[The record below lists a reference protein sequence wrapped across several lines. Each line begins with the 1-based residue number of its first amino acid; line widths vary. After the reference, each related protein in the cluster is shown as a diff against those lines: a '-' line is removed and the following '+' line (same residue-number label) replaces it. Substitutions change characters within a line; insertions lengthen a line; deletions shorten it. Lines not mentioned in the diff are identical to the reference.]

1 MKMQKALVGITSI
14 FVLLWVLLPAEEP
27 RQDSA
32 THLPHLLT
40 TQTDKLQT
48 TLTQALAHLPRLSDR
63 AVGIISKSQ
72 FNTITKAIRA
82 EIDAIKRN
90 VHRLNKRKTKLL
102 REITLSL
109 KIAKKV
115 YAAVETFS
123 GLHDTMIRRAEAET
137 DPSRKREILHDAA
150 YVGKVTE
157 LTSKMATDYLK
168 QISQWVWQDFW
179 HDSGKRNKDEE
190 IEKYFFE
197 NGIFFTREM
206 SRNVWSAWDEWIRFA
221 AEQEKSH
228 KF

>member
-1 MKMQKALVGITSI
+1 MHRELAGIIIIFILLLVP
-14 FVLLWVLLPAEEP
+14 LQAEEP
-27 RQDSA
+27 HQNGS
-32 THLPHLLT
+32 TLFPHLLT

-48 TLTQALAHLPRLSDR
+48 TLTQALAHLPRLGDR
-63 AVGIISKSQ
+63 TVGIISKSQ
-72 FNTITKAIRA
+72 FNTITKAINA
-82 EIDAIKRN
+82 EINAIRKN
-90 VHRLNKRKTKLL
+90 VHRLNKRKEKLL

-123 GLHDTMIRRAEAET
+123 GLHDTMIQRAEAET

-206 SRNVWSAWDEWIRFA
+206 SQKVWSAWDEWIRFA